1 MAFLVL
7 LEVRVLEVL
16 LQVDCEMDLTYVF
29 VVGQVGFLDQVPSL
43 PVVMMDPLVLLVL
56 YLSVVFFPVFFR
68 IVLLRSYL
76 CSPCTEYISSGT

>member
-29 VVGQVGFLDQVPSL
+29 VVGQVGFLDQVPWL
-43 PVVMMDPLVLLVL
+43 PVAM
-56 YLSVVFFPVFFR
+56 
-68 IVLLRSYL
+68 
-76 CSPCTEYISSGT
+76 